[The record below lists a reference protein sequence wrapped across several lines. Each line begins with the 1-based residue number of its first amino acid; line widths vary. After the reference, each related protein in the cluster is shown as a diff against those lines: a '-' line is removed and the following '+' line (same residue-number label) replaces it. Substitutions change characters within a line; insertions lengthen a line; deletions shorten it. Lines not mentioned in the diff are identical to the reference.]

1 MKSALILA
9 LAAGSLGAPTPTIK
23 SRQFNLGDLLAPG
36 SGGFSSEGAGSG
48 PDLGDLFSGSSD
60 SPSSS
65 PTPSST
71 APDGPGGFDLSDW
84 FPGSSSAFKKLPRRD
99 GGLGG
104 LGDLADLFGGSSG
117 PSPSSS
123 STPSSSPGDDGFDLS
138 DFFPGSSGGS
148 DIENGLGSLFGETAP
163 STVHG
168 QANQSVGR
176 AASPSG
182 ISDLGSLFGNSLLP
196 YTITKYLPN
205 AGGSSDSS
213 GSSSGSSG
221 LSGLSGLMGKI
232 ASPDIRTSS

>member
-36 SGGFSSEGAGSG
+36 SGGFSNEGSGSG
-48 PDLGDLFSGSSD
+48 PDLGDLFGGSSD

-71 APDGPGGFDLSDW
+71 APGGPGGFDLSDW

-104 LGDLADLFGGSSG
+104 LGDLADLFGGSTSS
-117 PSPSSS
+117 SPS

-138 DFFPGSSGGS
+138 DLFPGSSGDS
-148 DIENGLGSLFGETAP
+148 DVENGLGSLFGETAP

-168 QANQSVGR
+168 QANKSVGR

-196 YTITKYLPN
+196 YTMTQYLLN
-205 AGGSSDSS
+205 AGGGSDSS